1 MSNTKPKAER
11 KESRLVV
18 LLTATQKRML
28 LQASRESGISLG
40 EIVREALTEYVE
52 RRIKAKH

>member
-11 KESRLVV
+11 KESRFVV